1 MRAAETRSAAEGG
14 IHIQIP
20 PLIWEPTAWLPRR
33 DLADIEQKVE
43 GAQKE
48 KPRTIHQREKSL
60 EQCSLRVVSLGAS
73 GGPGLLG
80 DRSARSRGGPDLTRL
95 ATSREGSCHAN
106 GLATRGGG
114 ATISNTN
121 KTLRSLPHI
130 RPDKDE
136 PDTGP
141 NPQDILPGP
150 RMGLQPPSG
159 ANVAQ
164 CTPQTKPTPKPLIV

>member
-1 MRAAETRSAAEGG
+1 MAG
-14 IHIQIP
+14 
-20 PLIWEPTAWLPRR
+20 LPRR

-43 GAQKE
+43 GRQK
-48 KPRTIHQREKSL
+48 KKTRTTHQREKSL

-121 KTLRSLPHI
+121 KTLRSLPNI
-130 RPDKDE
+130 RPDTDE

-150 RMGLQPPSG
+150 RMGLQPPPP
-159 ANVAQ
+159 AQ
-164 CTPQTKPTPKPLIV
+164 TSPNAHHRQNDPQTPHRLEVIPYRPSQGPRHPGVIFPCKL